1 MVPHDLHVQ
10 YAIQCL
16 QSGKHVFLEK
26 PVSHTIE
33 GCIELMKA
41 AESTDKV
48 IMIAE
53 NARFWPEVC
62 SLLFIWCQRFSLIKF
77 CISFCK

>member
-16 QSGKHVFLEK
+16 QSGKHIFLEK

-41 AESTDKV
+41 AESTDKI

-62 SLLFIWCQRFSLIKF
+62 SQGVRYSV
-77 CISFCK
+77 SFTLHMIMVL